1 MTACGNG
8 MWTEAHVARTA
19 EVVIVGGGIWGLS
32 TAYHLTEMGL
42 SDVRVLERNPLVV
55 DETTPQAAGLV
66 GQIRS
71 SAVMVRA
78 IQYSLEL
85 LTRFQ
90 TDMGRD
96 MGLRRNGS
104 LFVALTPER
113 QAAYERKAA
122 SVEAEGIRTEFPS
135 AAEMREMAPD
145 MDTSALAGGLFVHG
159 DGYLNPA
166 KCALAYGAAA
176 QELGATVDT
185 GVTVTGFRID
195 GDTLTGV
202 ETMTG
207 VVSTDTAIIT
217 AGPWGGMLAAHADHT
232 AAMRPLRHQRAETV
246 PVDTMTEHMPVVRV
260 TDVSCYVR
268 PWEGG
273 YTYGFFEP
281 GPKDAELET
290 KPPDFSTSDLEPP
303 VEVLS
308 EARRRLAPVFPILA
322 ELEVAEYRR
331 GMTSFAPDGAYIIGP
346 VPGVKGLYI
355 ATACAALGIAG
366 SAAVGRW
373 LAKWTIDGDPGEDLS
388 AFAPDRF
395 GDRVTDGAWLRSA
408 AAEFYSGYYAIRD

>member
-1 MTACGNG
+1 M
-8 MWTEAHVARTA
+8 ARAA
-19 EVVIVGGGIWGLS
+19 EVVVVGGGIWGLS
-32 TAYHLTEMGL
+32 AAYHLADMGV
-42 SDVRVLERNPLVV
+42 SDVCVLERNPVV
-55 DETTPQAAGLV
+55 ADETTSQAAGLV

-71 SAVMVRA
+71 SPLMVRA

-90 TDMGRD
+90 DDMGCD

-122 SVEAEGIRTEFPS
+122 SVREEGIATEFPS
-135 AAEMREMAPD
+135 AAEMRALAPD
-145 MDTSALAGGLFVHG
+145 MDTSEIVGGLYVPS
-159 DGYLNPA
+159 DGYLDPR
-166 KCALAYGAAA
+166 KCAQAYGALAEE
-176 QELGATVDT
+176 QGVTIETGA
-185 GVTVTGFRID
+185 TVTGFRFD
-195 GDTLTGV
+195 GHALTGV

-207 VVSTDTAIIT
+207 VVSTDRAIIT
-217 AGPWGGMLAAHADHT
+217 AGPWCGMLASHARHT

-246 PVDTMTEHMPVVRV
+246 PVDTITEHMPVVRV

-281 GPKDAELET
+281 EPQDAEIES
-290 KPPDFSTSDLEPP
+290 KPPDYATSDIEPP
-303 VEVLS
+303 VAALA
-308 EARRRLAPVFPILA
+308 EARRRLAPVFPT
-322 ELEVAEYRR
+322 LEYLGVAQYRP
-331 GMTSFAPDGAYIIGP
+331 GMTSFAPDGAYAIGP
-346 VPGVKGLYI
+346 VPGVDGLYI

-373 LAKWTIDGDPGEDLS
+373 LANWAIDGDPGDDLS
-388 AFAPDRF
+388 AFSPDRF
-395 GDRVTDGAWLRSA
+395 GDRVADGEWLRA
-408 AAEFYSGYYAIRD
+408 ATSEYYASYYAIRD

>member
-1 MTACGNG
+1 MT
-8 MWTEAHVARTA
+8 RTA
-19 EVVIVGGGIWGLS
+19 EAVIVGGGIWGLS
-32 TAYHLTEMGL
+32 AAYHLADMGI
-42 SDVRVLERNPLVV
+42 SDVCVLERNPIVA
-55 DETTPQAAGLV
+55 DETTSQAAGLV

-71 SAVMVRA
+71 SALMVRA

-90 TDMGRD
+90 DDMGRD

-122 SVEAEGIRTEFPS
+122 SVRDEGITTEFPS
-135 AAEMREMAPD
+135 AADMRAMAPD
-145 MDTSALAGGLFVHG
+145 MDTSEIVGGLYVNG
-159 DGYLNPA
+159 DGYLDPR
-166 KCALAYGAAA
+166 KCAQAYGAAA
-176 QELGATVDT
+176 EELGVTIET
-185 GVTVTGFRID
+185 GATVTGFRFE
-195 GDTLTGV
+195 GRKLTGV

-217 AGPWGGMLAAHADHT
+217 AGPWGGMLAAHARHT

-246 PVDTMTEHMPVVRV
+246 PVDTATDHMPVVRV

-281 GPKDAELET
+281 EPVDAEIEA
-290 KPPDFSTSDLEPP
+290 KPPDYATSDIEPP
-303 VEVLS
+303 VAVMA
-308 EARRRLAPVFPILA
+308 EARRRLAPVFPT
-322 ELEVAEYRR
+322 LEYLGVAQYRR
-331 GMTSFAPDGAYIIGP
+331 GMTSFAPDGGYIVGP
-346 VPGVKGLYI
+346 VPGIEGLYM

-373 LAKWTIDGDPGEDLS
+373 LANWVVDGDPGDDLS
-388 AFAPDRF
+388 AFSPDRF
-395 GDRVTDGAWLRSA
+395 GDRVADGEWLRA
-408 AAEFYSGYYAIRD
+408 ASSEYYGSYYAIRD

>member
-1 MTACGNG
+1 M
-8 MWTEAHVARTA
+8 ARTA

-32 TAYHLTEMGL
+32 TAYHLAEMGL
-42 SDVRVLERNPLVV
+42 SDVRVLERNPIVA

-71 SAVMVRA
+71 SSVMVRA

-90 TDMGRD
+90 DEMGRD

-122 SVEAEGIRTEFPS
+122 SAGAEGIATEFPS
-135 AAEMREMAPD
+135 HAEMRAMAPD
-145 MDTSALAGGLFVHG
+145 METSELAGGLYVHG
-159 DGYLNPA
+159 DGYLDPG
-166 KCALAYGAAA
+166 KCARAYGAAA
-176 QELGATVDT
+176 EELGATIET
-185 GVTVTGFRID
+185 GVTVTGFRIS

-217 AGPWGGMLAAHADHT
+217 AGPWGGMLAAHANHT
-232 AAMRPLRHQRAETV
+232 AAVRPLRHQRAETV
-246 PVDTMTEHMPVVRV
+246 PVATVTEQMPVVRV

-273 YTYGFFEP
+273 YSYGFFEP
-281 GPKDAELET
+281 EPMDVEIET
-290 KPPDFSTSDLEPP
+290 KPPDFATSDLAPP
-303 VEVLS
+303 VEVMA
-308 EARRRLAPVFPILA
+308 EARRRLAPVFPTLTD
-322 ELEVAEYRR
+322 LEVAEYRR

-346 VPGVKGLYI
+346 VPGVKGLYL

-373 LAKWTIDGDPGEDLS
+373 LANWTVDGDPGDDLS
-388 AFAPDRF
+388 AFAPERF
-395 GDRVTDGAWLRSA
+395 GDRARDGEWLRSA
-408 AAEFYSGYYAIRD
+408 SAKFYGSYYAIHD